1 MILRTSSACPKHD
14 KWNKEYRS
22 LYLIGTFAASC
33 STSGLNIFLH
43 SLIENVNCVA
53 VEESTSV
60 MYGIELH
67 LNLEYCN
74 VLHRIITL
82 HYIG

>member
-1 MILRTSSACPKHD
+1 MSVTVLANLTSYNLKSQ
-14 KWNKEYRS
+14 
-22 LYLIGTFAASC
+22 YLIGTFAASC
-33 STSGLNIFLH
+33 STSVLTTFLH

-53 VEESTSV
+53 VEESTSI
-60 MYGIELH
+60 MYGIELN
-67 LNLEYCN
+67 LNLEYVN

>member
-1 MILRTSSACPKHD
+1 MLLLANLTSYNLKSQ
-14 KWNKEYRS
+14 
-22 LYLIGTFAASC
+22 YLIETFAASC
-33 STSGLNIFLH
+33 STSGLH

>member
-33 STSGLNIFLH
+33 STSGLNIFL
-43 SLIENVNCVA
+43 IENVNCVA
-53 VEESTSV
+53 VEESTSI
-60 MYGIELH
+60 MYGIELN
-67 LNLEYCN
+67 LNLEYRN

>member
-1 MILRTSSACPKHD
+1 MLLLANLTSYNLKSQ
-14 KWNKEYRS
+14 
-22 LYLIGTFAASC
+22 YLKGTFAASC
-33 STSGLNIFLH
+33 STSGLNTFLH

-67 LNLEYCN
+67 LNLEYRN

>member
-33 STSGLNIFLH
+33 STSGLKIF
-43 SLIENVNCVA
+43 LIENVNCVA
-53 VEESTSV
+53 VEESTSI
-60 MYGIELH
+60 MYGIELN
-67 LNLEYCN
+67 LNLEYVN

>member
-1 MILRTSSACPKHD
+1 MILRTSSACHKHD

-33 STSGLNIFLH
+33 STSGLNIFL
-43 SLIENVNCVA
+43 IENVNCVA
-53 VEESTSV
+53 VEESTSI
-60 MYGIELH
+60 MYGIELN
-67 LNLEYCN
+67 LNLEYRN
-74 VLHRIITL
+74 VLPRIITL

>member
-1 MILRTSSACPKHD
+1 MLLLANLTSYNPK
-14 KWNKEYRS
+14 S
-22 LYLIGTFAASC
+22 QYLKGTFAASC
-33 STSGLNIFLH
+33 STSGLNIF
-43 SLIENVNCVA
+43 LIENVNCVA

-67 LNLEYCN
+67 LNLEYRN
-74 VLHRIITL
+74 VLPRIITL